1 MTIQADRKEA
11 QLQKRLTD
19 RVFADPEVV
28 AILDDMP
35 TDSLHHRYGEPAITT
50 MFAQP
55 QKHWRV
61 GDGRPSLADE
71 DPAVMQA
78 VGRCAASRVRW
89 EDKPA
94 IFGPSIHPAVCD
106 WCEFPLPELLRALN
120 LPKVKGALITG
131 VVNASPADKAG
142 LKPGDV
148 LVAVDSQRV
157 TDYASTLNMISAL
170 KPGVTATLKVIRN
183 RDELALKVNVGQRP
197 KPKRDDK

>member
-106 WCEFPLPELLRALN
+106 WCEFPLPELL
-120 LPKVKGALITG
+120 GALDWATW
-131 VVNASPADKAG
+131 ASRYVAAEVATWRGRGGSSYTRSLREDEYDNPAWRRFWDLPIAERAFEVG
-142 LKPGDV
+142 R
-148 LVAVDSQRV
+148 A
-157 TDYASTLNMISAL
+157 AS
-170 KPGVTATLKVIRN
+170 R
-183 RDELALKVNVGQRP
+183 
-197 KPKRDDK
+197 